1 MNIKKEI
8 KETIKRELIFTGASI
23 AVSVGFKGLQ
33 LGYGLLKTRYNNKK
47 VKENIIEEDEDKD
60 VRTILRK

>member
-23 AVSVGFKGLQ
+23 AVLV
-33 LGYGLLKTRYNNKK
+33 LKDYN
-47 VKENIIEEDEDKD
+47 
-60 VRTILRK
+60 

>member
-8 KETIKRELIFTGASI
+8 KETIKRELIFTGVSI
-23 AVSVGFKGLQ
+23 AVSVGFKGIQ
-33 LGYGLLKTRYNNKK
+33 LGYGLLKTKYNNKK
-47 VKENIIEEDEDKD
+47 IKEELEDEED